1 MTSEIVRFA
10 VGALLMAG
18 GIAVIVISILGFYRF
33 RFVLN
38 RMHCAAIIDTLGSF
52 LILASL
58 MVFAGAPVYLFKLL
72 GVLAFLWIGSP
83 VSSHLVCRTELL
95 TDDDWKQYI
104 AIPKE
109 AEEHEHDV
117 L

>member
-1 MTSEIVRFA
+1 MTSETVRFLIGT
-10 VGALLMAG
+10 VLMVC
-18 GIAVIVISILGFYRF
+18 GIAVLAISILGFYRF

-38 RMHCAAIIDTLGSF
+38 RMHCAAIVDTLGSL

-58 MVFAGAPVYLFKLL
+58 MVFASAPVYLFKLL

-95 TDDDWKQYI
+95 TDDD
-104 AIPKE
+104 AEHHVVIPKE

-117 L
+117 F

>member
-1 MTSEIVRFA
+1 MISDTVRFVIGA
-10 VGALLMAG
+10 VLMAG
-18 GIAVIVISILGFYRF
+18 GIVVILISVLGFYRF

-38 RMHCAAIIDTLGSF
+38 RMHCAAIIDTLGSL

-58 MVFAGAPVYLFKLL
+58 MVFADAPVYLFKLL

-83 VSSHLVCRTELL
+83 VASHLVCRTELL
-95 TDDDWKQYI
+95 TDDDAKQFI
-104 AIPKE
+104 VIPKE
-109 AEEHEHDV
+109 AEENEHDV